1 MGFNY
6 IVYEIEHVLFCQLN
20 SLTLNY
26 GALRPV
32 LCLVL
37 YNLIELNL
45 RWYNTDVVVGGGDDN
60 ENSPADDDDND
71 DDDYDNGPVL
81 MMVIM
86 MMMMLNF
93 DNEMVELHINCT
105 HLYICTCYY
114 ISDYCFVCK
123 SAKYK
128 STVFVLSFQSRH
140 PQKIDLGEL
149 SLTF

>member
-1 MGFNY
+1 MMDD
-6 IVYEIEHVLFCQLN
+6 
-20 SLTLNY
+20 
-26 GALRPV
+26 GA
-32 LCLVL
+32 
-37 YNLIELNL
+37 
-45 RWYNTDVVVGGGDDN
+45 GDDDGN
-60 ENSPADDDDND
+60 NAADDDNGGDQD
-71 DDDYDNGPVL
+71 DG
-81 MMVIM
+81 
-86 MMMMLNF
+86 NF

-149 SLTF
+149 SLTFQLTNAVIRSVNY